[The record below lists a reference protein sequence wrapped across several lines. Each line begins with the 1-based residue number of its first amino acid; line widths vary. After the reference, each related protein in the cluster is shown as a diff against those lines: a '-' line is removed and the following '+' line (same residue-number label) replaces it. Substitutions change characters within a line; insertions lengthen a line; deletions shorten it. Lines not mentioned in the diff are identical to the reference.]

1 MQSPSFPRACSIF
14 ATAIWLLVP
23 LVAVGKDAAGKT
35 RVLIVVG
42 PSSHPPGTHE
52 VAAGGRLMKH
62 CLENAPDVDAIRADV
77 VTQWPSDAA
86 VRAEVDSVVFIGDLF
101 PPHQMEDATTIM
113 TQLGEMM
120 DRGGSIVCIHFATGL
135 RDPNVSADGA
145 HPLLNWMGGY
155 FASRCAHHR
164 SIARIFPQCEI
175 LPATAGH
182 PISRGWKPFTLHDE
196 PYIENY
202 FGTPEQAAQSGLI
215 ELATSMLPPEAPQR
229 QVVAWGVERPDG
241 GRGFAIVMPHYYH
254 NWALDDLRTLILNGI
269 VWSAGRDIPAQGVRV
284 DLPDLGVFE
293 PSAQKA
299 K

>member
-1 MQSPSFPRACSIF
+1 MQSPSFRTLSSCF
-14 ATAIWLLVP
+14 ATAIWFLFP
-23 LVAVGKDAAGKT
+23 LSALGKDATGKT

-62 CLENAPDVDAIRADV
+62 CLENAPGIEAIRADV
-77 VTQWPSDAA
+77 VTQWPGDAA

-101 PPHQMEDATTIM
+101 PPHQMEDSTTIM

-155 FASRCAHHR
+155 FASRCAHHQ

-175 LPATAGH
+175 LPATAEH
-182 PISRGWKPFTLHDE
+182 PVSRGWGPFTLNDE

-202 FGTPEQAAQSGLI
+202 FGTPEQVAQSGLI
-215 ELATSMLPPEAPQR
+215 ELATSMLPPEAPKR

-269 VWSAGRDIPAQGVRV
+269 VWSARRDIPAQGVRV
-284 DLPDLGVFE
+284 DLPDLSLFA
-293 PSAQKA
+293 PSPPKV